1 MNIFD
6 MDKNSLPEQVQI
18 NKENIKRLMD
28 LVGLT
33 PNFTNPNL
41 LINSNFKINQRGA
54 ASYSTVNQYTVD
66 RWMLVSGS
74 ITVESV
80 GITLN
85 GTIQQTLESAPDGDV
100 SVSSNAGDISY
111 ANGIVTIS
119 TTTPTLIL
127 WAKLEIGN
135 TMTPYC
141 VPDDATELLKCLRYY
156 FKINAS
162 VPANKYLIYKTARS
176 SYTMYD
182 RQVILP
188 VVMRTLPTITLYSA
202 NTNASG
208 KLYNTTQSADQT
220 FSTGYITQQSFQIS
234 NTNGDMSANDTI
246 AGYYAADAEIY

>member
-18 NKENIKRLMD
+18 NKENIKNLMD

-74 ITVESV
+74 VTVESV

-85 GTIQQTLESAPDGDV
+85 GTIQQILESAPDGDI
-100 SVSSNAGDISY
+100 SVSSNDGDISY
-111 ANGIVTIS
+111 NAGVVTIS

-127 WAKLEIGN
+127 WAKLEIG
-135 TMTPYC
+135 TIKTPYC
-141 VPDDATELLKCLRYY
+141 VPDPATELMKCQRYY
-156 FKINAS
+156 FKINS
-162 VPANKYLIYKTARS
+162 DVSQNRYLIYRTARS
-176 SYTMYD
+176 AYAMYD
-182 RQVILP
+182 RQIYFP
-188 VVMRTLPTITLYSA
+188 VVMRTLPTITLFSA
-202 NTNASG
+202 STNASG
-208 KLYNTTQSADQT
+208 KLYNLTQSTDQA
-220 FSTGYITQQSFQIS
+220 FSTGYITQASFQIG
-234 NTNGDMSANDTI
+234 NTNGDMSANDNI
-246 AGYYAADAEIY
+246 GGYYAADAEIY